1 MRHGAISH
9 LAYVVRSQHGIGLPF
24 PNVLLSILEN
34 KHDVIVVDD
43 LSTGNKSLIPEN
55 IKLINANINDS
66 EKISDILVKENF
78 DLLLHFAGFIK
89 VEESVQNPDKYFK
102 NNTDNAINLFE
113 TCHKHNLKN
122 IIFSSTAAAYGNPN
136 NNESITED
144 EILNPLNPYGES
156 KVKTEEYLLNNKDKY
171 NSIILRYFNVAGA
184 DPELRSG
191 LISDTPTHL
200 IKILSEVAVG
210 KREKISIFGDDYN
223 TKDGTAIRDYI
234 HVSDLADVHIKSL
247 EYILKQKKSLIMN
260 CGYGKGYSVK
270 QIVDIF
276 KKIKKGVDVQYQKR
290 RPGDIAQ
297 VYANT
302 KKFKKILKWR
312 PKYNN
317 IKLIIQSAIKW
328 EKKLKN

>member
-1 MRHGAISH
+1 MKILLTGGAGYIGSH
-9 LAYVVRSQHGIGLPF
+9 
-24 PNVLLSILEN
+24 VLLSILEN
-34 KHDVIVVDD
+34 KHDVIVIDD
-43 LSTGNKSLIPEN
+43 LSTGNKNLIPEN
-55 IKLINANINDS
+55 IELINANINDS
-66 EKISDILVKENF
+66 EKISAILSKENF

-102 NNTDNAINLFE
+102 NNTENAIKLFD
-113 TCHKHNLKN
+113 TCYKHNLKN

-136 NNESITED
+136 NNESITEE

-156 KVKTEEYLLNNKDKY
+156 KVKTEQYLLNNKDKF

-234 HVSDLADVHIKSL
+234 HVSDLASIHL
-247 EYILKQKKSLIMN
+247 EAAKYLLEKKISNIFN
-260 CGYGKGYSVK
+260 CGYGKGYSVLEVINTAN
-270 QIVDIF
+270 QIYDNKIIF
-276 KKIKKGVDVQYQKR
+276 DFDKR
-290 RPGDIAQ
+290 RPGDSEKLISNVDKLLQ
-297 VYANT
+297 HINW
-302 KKFKKILKWR
+302 KPKFDDL
-312 PKYNN
+312 
-317 IKLIIQSAIKW
+317 KLIIKTAVEW
-328 EKKLKN
+328 EKKIDEKNL